1 MPDLRETLLGL
12 FTEVAIVE
20 HLVRTRIERTFPD
33 GLEAAHFGIINYFIR
48 NRPTPD
54 SVAGIA
60 WAFQEDEER
69 VAAQVEQLE
78 KLGYVS
84 VVPGIRATDA
94 MVFVTDA
101 GRAAQATELDRM
113 GPDFEQLVAE
123 IPFEE
128 LQITNRVLHDIRLVL
143 DNLPDR

>member
-60 WAFQEDEER
+60 WAFQEDETR
-69 VAAQVEQLE
+69 VAIQVTELAT
-78 KLGYVS
+78 LGYVS
-84 VVPGIRATDA
+84 LVPGLKPSDT

-101 GRAAQATELDRM
+101 GRAAQSAELDRM

-128 LQITNRVLHDIRLVL
+128 LRITNRVLHDIRLVL